1 MQNSA
6 CLQALSQFT
15 GKARVS
21 LEVSPMF
28 ESAQLDRKIS
38 REEFAE
44 REPGLRERLL
54 DAQARLQTANFSVV
68 VVVAGA
74 EGAGKGETVNL
85 LMSWLDAR
93 GVQAHALGEP
103 SEEERERPEFY
114 RFWRRLPPRGR
125 VGIFFGS
132 WYTQPIARHS
142 LGKMK
147 DAELED
153 ALRRILDFER
163 MLEAEGVLLIKLWLH
178 VSKKQ
183 QKKKFKK
190 LEKNPETAW
199 RVTHTDWRFH
209 KTYDDFIRSAGRAL
223 RRTDTGLSPWHIIEA
238 ADSRYRH
245 LTAAETVLAAIEN
258 RLQQEPA
265 PACAPLALPVPLP
278 VNVISSLQLDQ
289 DLSEEDY
296 HQELPHRQMRVGKL
310 ARKLRRRE
318 RPAVLVFEGAD
329 AAGKGGAIRRLTEA
343 LDARFYE
350 VVPVAAPTDEE
361 RARPYLWRF
370 WRRLPRWG
378 QITIFDRSWY
388 GRVLVERL
396 EGFCSPADWQR
407 AFAEINA
414 FEEQLAQ
421 SGCVIC
427 KFWLTISPEEQL
439 RRFQEREEQGF
450 KRYKIT
456 AEDWRNRDKWA
467 AYQAAACDMVE
478 RTSSDLAPWTL
489 VEAENKYFA
498 RLKVLSTVEQ
508 ALDKAL
514 S

>member
-1 MQNSA
+1 
-6 CLQALSQFT
+6 
-15 GKARVS
+15 
-21 LEVSPMF
+21 MF

-38 REEFAE
+38 RLEFDQ
-44 REPGLRERLL
+44 REPDLRERLL
-54 DAQARLQTANFSVV
+54 DAQARLQTARFSVV

-74 EGAGKGETVNL
+74 EGAGKGETVNR

-114 RFWRRLPPRGR
+114 RFWRRLPARGR
-125 VGIFFGS
+125 IGVFFGS
-132 WYTQPIARHS
+132 WYTQPVLQHS
-142 LGKMK
+142 LGHLN

-153 ALRRILDFER
+153 GLRRILDFER
-163 MLEAEGVLLIKLWLH
+163 MLEAEGVLLVKLWLH

-199 RVTHTDWRFH
+199 RVTRQDWRYH
-209 KTYDDFIRSAGRAL
+209 KTYDDFIGSAGRAL
-223 RRTDTGLSPWHIIEA
+223 RRTDTGLSPWHIIESA
-238 ADSRYRH
+238 NSRYRD
-245 LTAAETVLAAIEN
+245 LTAAETLLSAIEA
-258 RLQQEPA
+258 RLEQPVEEA
-265 PACAPLALPVPLP
+265 PEVAPLPVPLP
-278 VNVISSLQLDQ
+278 VNVISSLQLNQ
-289 DLSEEDY
+289 ELSEEEY
-296 HQELPHRQMRVGKL
+296 HQELPHRQMLVGKL
-310 ARKLRRRE
+310 ARKLHRRQ

-343 LDARFYE
+343 LDARHYE
-350 VVPVAAPTDEE
+350 VVPIAAPTDEE

-396 EGFCSPADWQR
+396 EGFCGPADWQR
-407 AFAEINA
+407 AFAEINS
-414 FEEQLAQ
+414 FEEQLAE

-427 KFWLTISPEEQL
+427 KFWLSISPEEQL
-439 RRFQEREEQGF
+439 RRFQEREQLGF

-489 VEAENKYFA
+489 VEAENKYYA
-498 RLKVLSTVEQ
+498 RLKVLDTVEK
-508 ALDKAL
+508 ALKKAL

>member
-1 MQNSA
+1 
-6 CLQALSQFT
+6 
-15 GKARVS
+15 
-21 LEVSPMF
+21 MF

-38 REEFAE
+38 RLEFDQ
-44 REPGLRERLL
+44 REPELRERLL
-54 DAQARLQTANFSVV
+54 DAQARLQSARFSVV

-74 EGAGKGETVNL
+74 EGAGKGETVNR
-85 LMSWLDAR
+85 LMGWLDAR

-114 RFWRRLPPRGR
+114 RFWRRLPARGR
-125 VGIFFGS
+125 IGVFFGS
-132 WYTQPIARHS
+132 WYTQPILQHS
-142 LGKMK
+142 LGQIN

-153 ALRRILDFER
+153 GLRRILDFER
-163 MLEAEGVLLIKLWLH
+163 MLEAEGVLLVKLWLH

-199 RVTHTDWRFH
+199 RVTRQDWGYH
-209 KTYDDFIRSAGRAL
+209 KTYEDFIGSAGRAL
-223 RRTDTGLSPWHIIEA
+223 RRTDTGLSPWRIIESA
-238 ADSRYRH
+238 NGRYRD
-245 LTAAETVLAAIEN
+245 LTAAETLLSAIEA
-258 RLQQEPA
+258 RLEQPA
-265 PACAPLALPVPLP
+265 EEAPQASPLPVPLS
-278 VNVISSLQLDQ
+278 VNVISSLQLNQ
-289 DLSEEDY
+289 ELSEEEY
-296 HQELPHRQMRVGKL
+296 HHQLAHRQMLVGKL
-310 ARKLRRRE
+310 ARKLHRRQ

-343 LDARFYE
+343 LDARYYE
-350 VVPVAAPTDEE
+350 VVPIAAPSDEE

-396 EGFCSPADWQR
+396 EGFCRPADWQR
-407 AFAEINA
+407 AFAEINS
-414 FEEQLAQ
+414 FEEQLAE

-427 KFWLTISPEEQL
+427 KFWLSISPEEQL
-439 RRFQEREEQGF
+439 RRFQEREALGF

-489 VEAENKYFA
+489 VEAENKYYA
-498 RLKVLSTVEQ
+498 RLKVLDTVEK
-508 ALDKAL
+508 ALRKAL